1 MSFGDPGAGMH
12 SWTLGEE
19 ESAQIIRYALDKGV
33 NFFDTAMGY
42 QGGTSEEYVGR
53 ALRRFAKRDEV
64 VVATKFVP
72 RADMGISGQQ
82 HVENCLNASLR
93 RLGMDYVDLYILH
106 MWDYHTPIEEIMEG
120 LNRAVESGKARAI
133 GVSNCFAWQLQRAN
147 DIAER
152 NGWARFTS
160 VQGHYNLIFREEE
173 REMAPCCRSGNI
185 AMTPYSALASGRL
198 ARLPG
203 VDTKRLRED
212 SFAKGKYD
220 ATEQVDG
227 EIIRRVDEIA
237 RSRGVS
243 MTQIALAW
251 LLTKVDSPVVGATK
265 ARHVDDAAAA
275 VDVELSAEEI
285 AWLEEKYQPHPLVGV
300 MAQNR

>member
-1 MSFGDPGAGMH
+1 
-12 SWTLGEE
+12 
-19 ESAQIIRYALDKGV
+19 
-33 NFFDTAMGY
+33 
-42 QGGTSEEYVGR
+42 
-53 ALRRFAKRDEV
+53 
-64 VVATKFVP
+64 
-72 RADMGISGQQ
+72 
-82 HVENCLNASLR
+82 
-93 RLGMDYVDLYILH
+93 
-106 MWDYHTPIEEIMEG
+106 
-120 LNRAVESGKARAI
+120 
-133 GVSNCFAWQLQRAN
+133 
-147 DIAER
+147 
-152 NGWARFTS
+152 
-160 VQGHYNLIFREEE
+160 
-173 REMAPCCRSGNI
+173 MAPCCRSGNI